1 MAIENEE
8 QDVFDMAAERAV
20 ELGNRLADENKEA
33 DLWDV
38 GSGLL
43 AGAVQFWLYTRQPCG
58 DPKCE
63 SCSDVSTAEQRLAV
77 LLREIR
83 ELAEDSEYFHSP
95 HDTNVGRA

>member
-1 MAIENEE
+1 MANENEE
-8 QDVFDMAAERAV
+8 QDVFDVAAERAV

-58 DPKCE
+58 DPKCD

>member
-1 MAIENEE
+1 MANENEE
-8 QDVFDMAAERAV
+8 QDVFDVAAERAV
-20 ELGNRLADENKEA
+20 ELGNRLSDENKEA

-63 SCSDVSTAEQRLAV
+63 SCSDVSTAEQRLAM

>member
-1 MAIENEE
+1 MANENEE
-8 QDVFDMAAERAV
+8 QDVFDVAAERAV

>member
-8 QDVFDMAAERAV
+8 QDVFDLAAERAV
-20 ELGNRLADENKEA
+20 ELGNRLAEEDKEA
-33 DLWDV
+33 DLWDI
-38 GSGLL
+38 GSGML

-58 DPKCE
+58 DPKCD
-63 SCSDVSTAEQRLAV
+63 SCTDVNTAEQRLAALV
-77 LLREIR
+77 REIR